1 MKKQQNKQKLDE
13 MEAAM
18 LAALEEMEVK
28 TTGNGLW
35 EQQEDEVSLPLSF
48 PLSVHLHSLSLFFL
62 IIGEAFTIN
71 DIVVCIGNRPSSL
84 PVEEIL
90 ELQRDVA

>member
-35 EQQEDEVSLPLSF
+35 EQQEDEVSL
-48 PLSVHLHSLSLFFL
+48 SLSLSISILPLFPDDCRGL
-62 IIGEAFTIN
+62 TIN
-71 DIVVCIGNRPSSL
+71 DWIV
-84 PVEEIL
+84 
-90 ELQRDVA
+90 A